1 MKLTGTIARI
11 VLGLMFV
18 VFGLNGFLL
27 FFPPPPVLP
36 HDVASFTSAMNASH
50 FVWMTAGVQVL
61 CGLLLLANRY
71 MLITLVALAAV
82 LVNIVTL
89 HLTMFP
95 QGLPP
100 AIVAVVLW
108 FLTAWPLRARFAPL
122 FAATVEP
129 PA

>member
-1 MKLTGTIARI
+1 MKLTSTIARI
-11 VLGLMFV
+11 LLGLMFV

-36 HDVASFTSAMNASH
+36 HDVAAFTAAMFASH

-71 MLITLVALAAV
+71 MLITIVVLGAV
-82 LVNIVTL
+82 LLNIVTL
-89 HLTMFP
+89 HLTMYP

-100 AIVAVVLW
+100 AILAVVLW

-122 FAATVEP
+122 FTAKVDRSA
-129 PA
+129 